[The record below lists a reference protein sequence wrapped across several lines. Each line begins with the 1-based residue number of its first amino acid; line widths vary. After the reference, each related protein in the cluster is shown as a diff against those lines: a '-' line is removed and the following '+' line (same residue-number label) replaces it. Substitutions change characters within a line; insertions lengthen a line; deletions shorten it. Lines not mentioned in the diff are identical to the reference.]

1 MYQSLLKNALISDQK
16 IRKVANDLKLTKKSV
31 NEALQLLEFMPH
43 KGAKILAKVLSS
55 AIANA
60 ENNGNSDRQDLIVH
74 TVQVDRG
81 MRLKRMH
88 PRARGRSAA
97 IIKRRSHVKIV
108 IGSRDQFG
116 S

>member
-16 IRKVANDLKLTKKSV
+16 IRKVVNDLKLTRKPVS
-31 NEALQLLEFMPH
+31 EALNQLGFMPH

-60 ENNGNSDRQDLIVH
+60 ENNGNSDRQDLVVASI
-74 TVQVDRG
+74 QIDRG

-88 PRARGRSAA
+88 PRARGRSAS
-97 IIKRRSHVKIV
+97 IIKRRSHVKV
-108 IGSRDQFG
+108 VVATRDQLI
-116 S
+116 